1 MASTT
6 PSPIDPNLIA
16 AIGAEFDKRI
26 SSLDTKWEQRFSA
39 LEKSVAGCNAGF
51 TAFTEEISSD
61 FTNQIVLSES
71 TTSASITRIEQ
82 TIYEHIDRV
91 EGSLATRL
99 GGLESAMHAFDD
111 WRPRIESS
119 VTDLEH
125 SVGAVRADLSR
136 LSIRWDRDARTAGAT
151 LPGLLQGSGSAARRP
166 PASDNTADGHG
177 WHGAAPHHRVDEYG

>member
-1 MASTT
+1 MASST
-6 PSPIDPNLIA
+6 PSPIDPNLIVIA
-16 AIGAEFDKRI
+16 AIDTEFDKRI

-51 TAFTEEISSD
+51 TAFIEEISSD

-71 TTSASITRIEQ
+71 TTLASITRTEQ

-111 WRPRIESS
+111 WCPRIESS
-119 VTDLEH
+119 VPDLEH
-125 SVGAVRADLSR
+125 SICAVRTDLSR
-136 LSIRWDRDARTAGAT
+136 LSIRWDRDARTTGQ
-151 LPGLLQGSGSAARRP
+151 LCR
-166 PASDNTADGHG
+166 ASSRDLGQ
-177 WHGAAPHHRVDEYG
+177 